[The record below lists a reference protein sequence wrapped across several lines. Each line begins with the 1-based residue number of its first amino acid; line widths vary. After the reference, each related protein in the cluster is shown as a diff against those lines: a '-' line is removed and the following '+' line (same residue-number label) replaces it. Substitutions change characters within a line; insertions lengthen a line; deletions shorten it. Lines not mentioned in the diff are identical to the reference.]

1 MSSDR
6 ELQGSGR
13 NRMSEIKE
21 WSHFKLIYKQPW
33 ERRMQRSLPSSPSS
47 AQRLPH
53 IPERILNVLQAI
65 KLFVLWRPWGMEER
79 AVWNMSLWTVL
90 EGPRELATSVP
101 RRSGSSLRAL
111 EPAPSSAQVAP
122 LWDVRLISESRDFW
136 EKIKSL
142 LLALHP
148 SLCVRVQYGNKRGFL
163 PADRCCLFKM
173 LLYIWSL
180 SICCNKGH
188 PETSMDC
195 IMRKF
200 REEGALGGAVESFMN

>member
-6 ELQGSGR
+6 ELQRSGR
-13 NRMSEIKE
+13 NGTSEIKE
-21 WSHFKLIYKQPW
+21 WSSFKLVYKQPW
-33 ERRMQRSLPSSPSS
+33 EHRRQRSLPSSPSS
-47 AQRLPH
+47 SPTATHPRADPQSAPGNKTVCALKALGYGGEGCLKH
-53 IPERILNVLQAI
+53 VTLNCAGES
-65 KLFVLWRPWGMEER
+65 RGER
-79 AVWNMSLWTVL
+79 A
-90 EGPRELATSVP
+90 TSIP
-101 RRSGSSLRAL
+101 PRSGSSLRAL
-111 EPAPSSAQVAP
+111 EPAPASAQVAP
-122 LWDVRLISESRDFW
+122 LWDVRLISESRDFR
-136 EKIKSL
+136 EEIKSL

-148 SLCVRVQYGNKRGFL
+148 FLRVRVQYGNKRGFL
-163 PADRCCLFKM
+163 PAGRCCLFEM

>member
-1 MSSDR
+1 MGCQKSKSGVA
-6 ELQGSGR
+6 LNSFTNSPGSTGCKGPCR
-13 NRMSEIKE
+13 A
-21 WSHFKLIYKQPW
+21 LCPG
-33 ERRMQRSLPSSPSS
+33 S
-47 AQRLPH
+47 ATATHPRA
-53 IPERILNVLQAI
+53 IPKVLQAI

-90 EGPRELATSVP
+90 EGPRELATSIP

-111 EPAPSSAQVAP
+111 EPAPASAQVAP
-122 LWDVRLISESRDFW
+122 LWDVRLISESRDFR

-148 SLCVRVQYGNKRGFL
+148 SLRVRVQYGNKRGFL
-163 PADRCCLFKM
+163 PADRCCPFKM

-200 REEGALGGAVESFMN
+200 REEEALGGVVESFMN

>member
-6 ELQGSGR
+6 ELQRSGR
-13 NRMSEIKE
+13 SRMSEIKE
-21 WSHFKLIYKQPW
+21 RSRFKLFANSPG
-33 ERRMQRSLPSSPSS
+33 MQRSLPSSRCWPS
-47 AQRLPH
+47 AAHPRA
-53 IPERILNVLQAI
+53 IPNVLQAI
-65 KLFVLWRPWGMEER
+65 KLPVLWRPWGVEQR

-90 EGPRELATSVP
+90 EGPRELATSIP
-101 RRSGSSLRAL
+101 ARSGSSLRAL

-122 LWDVRLISESRDFW
+122 LWDVRLISESRDFR

-148 SLCVRVQYGNKRGFL
+148 SLCVRVQDGNKRGFL
-163 PADRCCLFKM
+163 PADRCCLLKT
-173 LLYIWSL
+173 LLYIWNL